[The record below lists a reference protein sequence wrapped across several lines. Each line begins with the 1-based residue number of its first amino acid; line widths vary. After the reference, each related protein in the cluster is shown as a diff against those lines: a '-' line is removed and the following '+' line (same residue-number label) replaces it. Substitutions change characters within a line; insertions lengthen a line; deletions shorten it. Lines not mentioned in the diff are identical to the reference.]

1 MALSI
6 NSPGGSPVQSALLFR
21 RIRQLAAEKGV
32 PVFAFAEDVAA
43 SGGYWLALAGDEV
56 WAEES
61 SLLGSIGVVTASFG
75 VHRLIERFGVDRRLY
90 TAGERKSLL
99 DPFSPE
105 DPSDVARLSALQKDI
120 HDSFKEHVKLRR
132 AGKIDPADESLFSGE
147 VLTGRMA
154 LARGLIDG
162 IGDLRSVMRSRYG
175 DKVRLVPIA
184 HQRRRRWWLPRL
196 RPSIAQ
202 DGSDCRARRRIAR
215 LGGSAGVV
223 GPLRAVGF
231 SARACLV
238 RSSGFPYTA
247 MTISLPKLIL
257 IFIVIL
263 AVWYVSRVL
272 NRGGSALERR
282 RRSAAARPRAQNA
295 RGQGTIEDLVPC
307 RTCGAYV
314 SPGAHNCGRPA
325 CPQPR

>member
-1 MALSI
+1 MNFHEILRRLPIERFRNPAPIVTVLRFEGVITPRASRNSVSLASHAAAIERAFSAPGLRAVALSI

-75 VHRLIERFGVDRRLY
+75 VHRLIERFGIERRLY
-90 TAGERKSLL
+90 TAGERKSML

-105 DPSDVARLSALQKDI
+105 NPSDVARLSVLLEDI
-120 HDSFKEHVKLRR
+120 HDSFKEHVQLRR
-132 AGKIDPADESLFSGE
+132 AGKIDSSDQSLFSGD

-175 DKVRLVPIA
+175 DRVRLVPMA
-184 HQRRRRWWLPRL
+184 HQRRRRWFLPRL
-196 RPSIAQ
+196 RPAIVSEGAIAASLAELL
-202 DGSDCRARRRIAR
+202 DWAE
-215 LGGSAGVV
+215 
-223 GPLRAVGF
+223 
-231 SARACLV
+231 ARAL
-238 RSSGFPYTA
+238 
-247 MTISLPKLIL
+247 
-257 IFIVIL
+257 
-263 AVWYVSRVL
+263 W
-272 NRGGSALERR
+272 
-282 RRSAAARPRAQNA
+282 ARF
-295 RGQGTIEDLVPC
+295 GL
-307 RTCGAYV
+307 
-314 SPGAHNCGRPA
+314 
-325 CPQPR
+325 